1 MAIHGDKTQ
10 GERDFVM
17 DEFRKGRITVM
28 IATDVAARG
37 IGKVTLCLFLLSSSG
52 CRLFRAPHFLR
63 HPLPYVA
70 HDPTLNYILGTPS
83 GRRSV
88 LGEKK
93 RGKS

>member
-37 IGKVTLCLFLLSSSG
+37 IGKVTLCLFCCLLLVAVSS
-52 CRLFRAPHFLR
+52 ALR
-63 HPLPYVA
+63 TFCA
-70 HDPTLNYILGTPS
+70 TPS
-83 GRRSV
+83 HM
-88 LGEKK
+88 LHTTQP
-93 RGKS
+93 